1 MTWIVPKN
9 DWKSSDYFLL
19 SDWQRIISNAKY
31 LYNLVN
37 AQFYFRDCTLANTAA
52 LPYYDII
59 NNLERN
65 LEDLWD
71 ALVTGTYIRRPTWY
85 ARTSSQWTRNPDYS
99 DFNSWESVELSIFII
114 YNTVTNPKN
123 VLRSGTFFAGS
134 NRIVQ
139 TFSRGR

>member
-1 MTWIVPKN
+1 MAWIVPKN

-31 LYNLVN
+31 LYDLVGG
-37 AQFYFRDCTLANTAA
+37 QFPFRDCTLANTAA

-71 ALVTGTYIRRPTWY
+71 TLVTGTYIRRPIWY
-85 ARTSSQWTRNPDYS
+85 ARTSSRWTRNPDYS
-99 DFNSWESVELSIFII
+99 DFNSWESVELSIFTI
-114 YNTVTNPKN
+114 YNTVTNPQN

>member
-1 MTWIVPKN
+1 MTWIVPKT

-37 AQFYFRDCTLANTAA
+37 AQFSFRDCTLANTAA

-71 ALVTGTYIRRPTWY
+71 ALVTGTYISRPIWY

-99 DFNSWESVELSIFII
+99 DFNSWESIELSVFTI
-114 YNTVTNPKN
+114 YNTVTNPQN

>member
-1 MTWIVPKN
+1 MAWIVPKT

-19 SDWQRIISNAKY
+19 SDWQRIISNAEY

-37 AQFYFRDCTLANTAA
+37 AQFSFRDCTLANTAA

-71 ALVTGTYIRRPTWY
+71 ALVTGTYISRPIWY
-85 ARTSSQWTRNPDYS
+85 ARTSSQWTRNPNYS
-99 DFNSWESVELSIFII
+99 DFNSWESIELSVFTI
-114 YNTVTNPKN
+114 YNTVTNPQN